1 MNEELIESVKE
12 WLEDI
17 MPSVVENL
25 TGEVLTPETLS
36 EMGKEQAIHGPITID
51 LEEFAAPI
59 TAINFFV
66 MVQSEVVLLATTSVV
81 KDAPEDFNPPI
92 QFGSVFTIDKFAKE
106 FVSKNNQKRLV
117 KDLVEQYKSIN

>member
-1 MNEELIESVKE
+1 MNEELITSVKV
-12 WLEDI
+12 WLERI
-17 MPSVVENL
+17 MPSVVETL
-25 TGEVLTPETLS
+25 VGALTPETLA
-36 EMGKEQAIHGPITID
+36 EMGKGQGIHGPITID

-66 MVQSEVVLLATTSVV
+66 MVQSEVVLLATTAVV

-117 KDLVEQYKSIN
+117 KDLVEQFKSTC